1 MGDKGNSGLTW
12 RQILAAIDT
21 HILFASNGRRTLVLW
36 VRSVKQ
42 LEPRNN
48 HERRLRKNI
57 VICLWPLD
65 QSAEGKG
72 WGFIDMWDTD
82 KLKYFVM
89 IEFNN
94 CFISQSLN
102 LFHWIYWTTPGSEVI
117 CHFHSRMSPR
127 RRKDWFPLRMS
138 RMLFA
143 AKHSWMT
150 LRMSRPLLV
159 VSYLQVT

>member
-89 IEFNN
+89 IEYNN

-102 LFHWIYWTTPGSEVI
+102 LFFTEQLPEVKRSAI
-117 CHFHSRMSPR
+117 FTQEWAQEGEKIGFLYARAEC
-127 RRKDWFPLRMS
+127 
-138 RMLFA
+138 
-143 AKHSWMT
+143 
-150 LRMSRPLLV
+150 
-159 VSYLQVT
+159 YLQPNTVGWHCAWVDHY